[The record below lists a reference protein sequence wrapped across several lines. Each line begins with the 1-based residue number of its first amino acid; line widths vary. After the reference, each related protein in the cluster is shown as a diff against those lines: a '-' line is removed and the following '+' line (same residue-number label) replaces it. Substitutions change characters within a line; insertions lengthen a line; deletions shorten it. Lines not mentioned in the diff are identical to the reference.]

1 VIQSELGKETR
12 NEDHGNSAGGDDHR
26 SCVPGFGGGHGA
38 PSSSGEYD
46 LLLGDYGGLHFLNG
60 ALDEVKIWDRTLTP
74 DEINSEARR

>member
-1 VIQSELGKETR
+1 
-12 NEDHGNSAGGDDHR
+12 
-26 SCVPGFGGGHGA
+26 VPGFGGGHGA